1 MISLQEHKYESLH
14 SGRRTWSRQVPCE
27 RQVERQTGADKGEMK
42 YFIAKQS
49 SQWEPKR
56 VTLRGSRSL
65 GGPNLAAAKPR
76 WVEAKNLPKR
86 WICQ

>member
-14 SGRRTWSRQVPCE
+14 SGRRTWTRQVLC
-27 RQVERQTGADKGEMK
+27 ADKGEMK